1 MRCAHARTAQ
11 MQSLWREVGTGDWRE
26 REERNEGNKKARREI
41 GPTKILPLS
50 VDRPLN
56 TAALSCFENS
66 LRVRGG
72 GILPS
77 SRALALVARGK
88 RTKIGATFPLNAL

>member
-41 GPTKILPLS
+41 GPTKILPLYRS
-50 VDRPLN
+50 PPQ

-66 LRVRGG
+66 LSIRGG
-72 GILPS
+72 RILPS